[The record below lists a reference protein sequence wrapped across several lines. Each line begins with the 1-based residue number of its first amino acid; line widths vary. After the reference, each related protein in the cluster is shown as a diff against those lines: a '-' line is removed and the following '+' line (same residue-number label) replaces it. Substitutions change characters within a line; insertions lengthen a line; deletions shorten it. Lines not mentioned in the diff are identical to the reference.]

1 MCQGEAWVCA
11 RSVSVRCLLFS
22 SALSLQL
29 AASVGLGPGA
39 LGCLVCVC
47 GGFECQAFCLVV
59 ASGKCVKC

>member
-1 MCQGEAWVCA
+1 M
-11 RSVSVRCLLFS
+11 RCLLFS

-29 AASVGLGPGA
+29 AASVGLDSGA
-39 LGCLVCVC
+39 LGCLVCVR